1 MFKSKEIK
9 RLKERVEALEFK
21 LNSLLSSQ
29 TVTKTE
35 AKANLSYEEVIT
47 EWLCGK
53 EQKTT

>member
-29 TVTKTE
+29 TVTKAE

-53 EQKTT
+53 AQKTT

>member
-1 MFKSKEIK
+1 MLKSKEIK
-9 RLKERVEALEFK
+9 RLKERLDALELK
-21 LNSLLSSQ
+21 LNSLLSSS
-29 TVTKTE
+29 TVSKTE